1 MSDMKSRNGFPLEGL
16 IKAATPFFAVLLI
29 VLTISSLSLV
39 SRTRKYLEKEMD
51 KRLLN
56 ISEIVSRAVSDHY
69 PESLKDPSHLYSLS
83 LQESLSHLII
93 LDSDGRVII
102 DPSGKNIRGEKFVLQ
117 GITPQ
122 EFNVVGRGSVEL
134 SPIYNNGHSRLRS
147 VYFPVKDPLGRM
159 VAVGEAALDA
169 GYIKDMTQQSMIYF
183 VLKSMSAVFLFLAGI
198 YVVKTLAGSQ
208 KRLLQMAKGAP
219 VDVRPQSRDDIS
231 FVMDTFQL
239 TIASL
244 KEKEKELSELR
255 DRAEE
260 RARSVESM
268 SESILKNIQSGV
280 ITFDAGGTVVTANDA
295 AGAILARDG
304 KDLPVQSDS
313 EDRNGLTGGRY
324 PALFGAGN
332 WLSSLVEKTLKGGL
346 GQKRAEGEIITPA
359 GKRWIGAGISPLFR
373 EGTPGGAILV
383 FTDITEVK
391 ELREMM
397 ELKERI
403 AVLGEMSA
411 GIAHELRNPMGV
423 ISGYADF
430 LARNS
435 KAESSSL
442 EAVESIRQEIKGMD
456 EIIREFLNFSQP
468 TELNVTKVELPGL
481 LDDSFRALGNIAA
494 GINRELLVD
503 GNLPALEGDA
513 VLLRQAFINLIK
525 NAYEAMKDGGT
536 LAVSAQVD
544 KDDGAESHKRKYVR
558 LDFEDTGHGLDPS
571 TAGKIFTPFFTTKSG
586 GTGLGLSLVQKIIVY
601 HGGRVTAKTSE
612 TGGAVFSIYLPV
624 KAES

>member
-1 MSDMKSRNGFPLEGL
+1 M
-16 IKAATPFFAVLLI
+16 
-29 VLTISSLSLV
+29 
-39 SRTRKYLEKEMD
+39 
-51 KRLLN
+51 
-56 ISEIVSRAVSDHY
+56 
-69 PESLKDPSHLYSLS
+69 
-83 LQESLSHLII
+83 
-93 LDSDGRVII
+93 
-102 DPSGKNIRGEKFVLQ
+102 
-117 GITPQ
+117 
-122 EFNVVGRGSVEL
+122 
-134 SPIYNNGHSRLRS
+134 
-147 VYFPVKDPLGRM
+147 
-159 VAVGEAALDA
+159 
-169 GYIKDMTQQSMIYF
+169 
-183 VLKSMSAVFLFLAGI
+183 
-198 YVVKTLAGSQ
+198 
-208 KRLLQMAKGAP
+208 
-219 VDVRPQSRDDIS
+219 
-231 FVMDTFQL
+231 
-239 TIASL
+239 
-244 KEKEKELSELR
+244 
-255 DRAEE
+255 
-260 RARSVESM
+260 
-268 SESILKNIQSGV
+268 
-280 ITFDAGGTVVTANDA
+280 
-295 AGAILARDG
+295 
-304 KDLPVQSDS
+304 
-313 EDRNGLTGGRY
+313 
-324 PALFGAGN
+324 
-332 WLSSLVEKTLKGGL
+332 

-468 TELNVTKVELPGL
+468 TELNVTKVELTGL

-544 KDDGAESHKRKYVR
+544 KGDGAESSKRKYVR
-558 LDFEDTGHGLDPS
+558 LDFKDTGHGLDPS

>member
-1 MSDMKSRNGFPLEGL
+1 MSVMKSRNGFPLEGL
-16 IKAATPFFAVLLI
+16 IKAATPLFAVLLI

-56 ISEIVSRAVSDHY
+56 ISEIVSRAASDHY

-134 SPIYNNGHSRLRS
+134 SPIYNSGNLRLRS

-260 RARSVESM
+260 RARSVRSM

-304 KDLPVQSDS
+304 
-313 EDRNGLTGGRY
+313 R
-324 PALFGAGN
+324 
-332 WLSSLVEKTLKGGL
+332 
-346 GQKRAEGEIITPA
+346 RA
-359 GKRWIGAGISPLFR
+359 
-373 EGTPGGAILV
+373 
-383 FTDITEVK
+383 
-391 ELREMM
+391 
-397 ELKERI
+397 
-403 AVLGEMSA
+403 
-411 GIAHELRNPMGV
+411 
-423 ISGYADF
+423 
-430 LARNS
+430 
-435 KAESSSL
+435 
-442 EAVESIRQEIKGMD
+442 
-456 EIIREFLNFSQP
+456 
-468 TELNVTKVELPGL
+468 
-481 LDDSFRALGNIAA
+481 
-494 GINRELLVD
+494 
-503 GNLPALEGDA
+503 
-513 VLLRQAFINLIK
+513 
-525 NAYEAMKDGGT
+525 
-536 LAVSAQVD
+536 
-544 KDDGAESHKRKYVR
+544 
-558 LDFEDTGHGLDPS
+558 
-571 TAGKIFTPFFTTKSG
+571 
-586 GTGLGLSLVQKIIVY
+586 
-601 HGGRVTAKTSE
+601 
-612 TGGAVFSIYLPV
+612 
-624 KAES
+624 

>member
-1 MSDMKSRNGFPLEGL
+1 MSVMKSRNGFPLEGL
-16 IKAATPFFAVLLI
+16 IKAATFFFAVLLI
-29 VLTISSLSLV
+29 VLAISSLSLV
-39 SRTRKYLEKEMD
+39 SKTRKYLEKEMD

-56 ISEIVSRAVSDHY
+56 ISEIVSRQVSDHY
-69 PESLKDPSHLYSLS
+69 PESLKDPSYLYSLS
-83 LQESLSHLII
+83 LQESLSRLII

-102 DPSGKNIRGEKFVLQ
+102 DPSGKKPKGEQFVLQ

-122 EFNVVGRGSVEL
+122 EFDLVGRGSVEL
-134 SPIYNNGHSRLRS
+134 SPIYDSEDLKLRS
-147 VYFPVKDPLGRM
+147 VYFPVKDPLGKM

-169 GYIKDMTQQSMIYF
+169 GYIKDLTQQNTIYF

-219 VDVRPQSRDDIS
+219 VDVRPKSRDDIS

-244 KEKEKELSELR
+244 KEKEKELSELK

-268 SESILKNIQSGV
+268 SESILKNIRSGV
-280 ITFDAGGTVVTANDA
+280 ITFDAGGTVVTANGA
-295 AGAILARDG
+295 AAAILARD
-304 KDLPVQSDS
+304 VS
-313 EDRNGLTGGRY
+313 GLTGGRY
-324 PALFGAGN
+324 PALFGTVN
-332 WLSSLVEKTLKGGL
+332 WLTSLVERTLNGGL
-346 GQKRAEGEIITPA
+346 GQKRAEGEINTPA
-359 GKRWIGAGISPLFR
+359 GKRWIGAGISPLLC

-403 AVLGEMSA
+403 GLLGEMSA

-430 LARNS
+430 LARNA
-435 KAESSSL
+435 KGESSSL

-481 LDDSFRALGNIAA
+481 LDDSFRALGNIGM

-536 LAVSAQVD
+536 LAVSAQVE
-544 KDDGAESHKRKYVR
+544 KGDGAESYKRKYVR
-558 LDFEDTGHGLDPS
+558 LDFKDTGPGLDPS
-571 TAGKIFTPFFTTKSG
+571 CAGKIFTPFFTTKSG

-601 HGGRVTAKTSE
+601 HGGRVTATASE

>member
-1 MSDMKSRNGFPLEGL
+1 MSVMKSRNGFPLEGL
-16 IKAATPFFAVLLI
+16 LKAATFFFAVLLI

-39 SRTRKYLEKEMD
+39 SRTRKYLEKEME

-69 PESLKDPSHLYSLS
+69 PQSLKDPSFLHSLQ
-83 LQESLSHLII
+83 LQESLAHLII

-102 DPSGKNIRGEKFVLQ
+102 DPSGKEPAGGRFALR

-122 EFNVVGRGSVEL
+122 EFDLVGRGSVEL
-134 SPIYNNGHSRLRS
+134 SPVYKNEDLKLRS

-169 GYIKDMTQQSMIYF
+169 GYIKELAQQNTVYF

-198 YVVKTLAGSQ
+198 YAVKTLAGSQ

-219 VDVRPQSRDDIS
+219 VDVRSRSGDDIS

-244 KEKEKELSELR
+244 KEKERELSELK

-280 ITFDAGGTVVTANDA
+280 ITFDAGGTVVTANGA
-295 AGAILARDG
+295 AGAILARDE
-304 KDLPVQSDS
+304 S
-313 EDRNGLTGGRY
+313 RLTGGRC

-332 WLSSLVEKTLKGGL
+332 WLTALVDKTLKGGPS
-346 GQKRAEGEIITPA
+346 QKRAEGEIDTPE
-359 GKRWIGAGISPLFR
+359 GKRWIGAGISPLFH

-383 FTDITEVK
+383 FTDITEVR

-403 AVLGEMSA
+403 GLLGEMSA

-430 LARNS
+430 LARDAKS
-435 KAESSSL
+435 GSPSL

-456 EIIREFLNFSQP
+456 DIIREFLNFSQP
-468 TELNVTKVELPGL
+468 TELNVARVELPGL
-481 LDDSFRALGNIAA
+481 LDESFRALGNIGT
-494 GINRELLVD
+494 GINRELTVD
-503 GNLPALEGDA
+503 GDLPALEGDA

-536 LAVSAQVD
+536 LGVSAQVERS
-544 KDDGAESHKRKYVR
+544 DGAGPCKRKYVR
-558 LDFEDTGHGLDPS
+558 LDFKDTGPGIDPL

-601 HGGRVTAKTSE
+601 HGGRVTAAASG
-612 TGGAVFSIYLPV
+612 TGGAVFSVYLPV